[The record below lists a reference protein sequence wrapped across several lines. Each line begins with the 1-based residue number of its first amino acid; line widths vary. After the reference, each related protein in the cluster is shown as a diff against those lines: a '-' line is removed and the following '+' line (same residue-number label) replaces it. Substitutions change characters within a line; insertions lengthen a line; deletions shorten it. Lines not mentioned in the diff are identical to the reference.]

1 MRARAHLFISGRVQ
15 GVYYRGFTMEVAESL
30 KLTGWAK
37 NLPDRRVEVVFEG
50 ERDAIEKAIAKCY
63 EGPPAARVADIDIS
77 WEEACEG
84 FKGFSIRY

>member
-1 MRARAHLFISGRVQ
+1 MKARAHLFISGRVQ

-30 KLTGWAK
+30 GLTGWAK

-50 ERDAIEKAIAKCY
+50 EKDAIEKAIAKCY
-63 EGPPAARVADIDIS
+63 EGPPAAGVTDIDVS
-77 WEEACEG
+77 WEETCEG